1 MSVCRFLEC
10 LGLPLFLAATI
21 PLFSNAS
28 LAADWSVKEIRLGA
42 TASIQAKST
51 FESGFY
57 PTVVLYFD
65 PLDSANAATW
75 REKLLRP
82 QLHAGLS
89 VSSAG
94 NASQVYAGFNWKVDI
109 TDRVFLDLG
118 FGGTVHNGD
127 LDDDGTDGPKLGCSL
142 LFHEYAAAGFRVT
155 DKVDI
160 LATIDH
166 SSNADLC
173 DVNDGISH
181 AGLMLAYKF

>member
-1 MSVCRFLEC
+1 MIVCRYLEC
-10 LGLPLFLAATI
+10 IRLPLYLAASI
-21 PLFSNAS
+21 SLFSNAS
-28 LAADWSVKEIRLGA
+28 LATDWSVKEIRWGA
-42 TASIQAKST
+42 TTSIQAKST

-65 PLDSANAATW
+65 PLDSANATTW
-75 REKLLRP
+75 KDKLLRP
-82 QLHAGLS
+82 QIHAGLS
-89 VSSAG
+89 VSTAG
-94 NASQVYAGFNWKVDI
+94 NASQVYAGFNWKVDV
-109 TDRVFLDLG
+109 TDRLFIDLG

-127 LDDDGTDGPKLGCSL
+127 LDDDGTKGPKLGCSV

-155 DKVDI
+155 EKVDI

-181 AGLMLAYKF
+181 AGVMFAYKF

>member
-1 MSVCRFLEC
+1 MPDCRFSEYFRV
-10 LGLPLFLAATI
+10 PLLAATCMLLI
-21 PLFSNAS
+21 SQSSF
-28 LAADWSVKEIRLGA
+28 AADWSLKEVRAGA

-51 FESGFY
+51 FESGFF
-57 PTVVLYFD
+57 PTVILYFD

-75 REKLLRP
+75 GEKLLRP
-82 QLHAGLS
+82 QIHTGLS

-94 NASQVYAGFNWKVDI
+94 NASQVFAGFNWKVDL
-109 TDRVFLDLG
+109 TDRLFLDVG

-127 LDDDGTDGPKLGCSL
+127 PDDDGTDGPKLGCSV

-155 DKVDI
+155 DKVDV

-181 AGLMLAYKF
+181 AGLMLAYRF

>member
-1 MSVCRFLEC
+1 MRVCRFPEC
-10 LGLPLFLAATI
+10 LCI
-21 PLFSNAS
+21 PLFAAASIALFSNES
-28 LAADWSVKEIRLGA
+28 SAADWSVKEIRLGA

-75 REKLLRP
+75 GEKLLRP

-109 TDRVFLDLG
+109 TDRLFLDLG

-155 DKVDI
+155 DRVDI

-173 DVNDGISH
+173 DINDGISH